1 MSKKRITVFL
11 NEYPQPAIIA
21 WYLGTPQKD
30 ILDTIRA
37 VSLLFCNLNP
47 TWSDFDVTNFR

>member
-1 MSKKRITVFL
+1 MSKKRITVYL
-11 NEYPQPAIIA
+11 DEYPQPAIIA

-37 VSLLFCNLNP
+37 VSLLFCNSNP
-47 TWSDFDVTNFR
+47 KWGDFDVINFG